1 MSTVPGWIQKENDQK
16 AAAKR
21 KAGAAAQLQT
31 QAAEFLRKQG
41 MGFWDQ
47 LAIAMQSNAQALE
60 RLEGEELHGSVSKAV
75 TSAEHN
81 IYVRAERRSVKHGP
95 EAAWM
100 NLWYVPG
107 SGSIRC
113 WYLDRE
119 RPNIEL
125 VVCGLPEIGQE
136 IRAEF
141 KGDHLKPDELAEV
154 IIRQMAAQVR
164 AK

>member
-16 AAAKR
+16 AEAKR
-21 KAGAAAQLQT
+21 KAEAAAQRQT
-31 QAAEFLRKQG
+31 QVAEFIRKRG

-47 LAIAMQSNAQALE
+47 LALAMQSNAQALE
-60 RLEGEELHGSVSKAV
+60 RLESEELHGSVSKSV
-75 TSAEHN
+75 TGAEHN

-107 SGSIRC
+107 GGSIRC

-119 RPNIEL
+119 RPNIKL
-125 VVCGLPEIGQE
+125 VVCGLPEIGQD

-141 KGDHLKPDELAEV
+141 SGNRLNADELAEA
-154 IIRQMAAQVR
+154 IIRQMTAQVR
-164 AK
+164 AR